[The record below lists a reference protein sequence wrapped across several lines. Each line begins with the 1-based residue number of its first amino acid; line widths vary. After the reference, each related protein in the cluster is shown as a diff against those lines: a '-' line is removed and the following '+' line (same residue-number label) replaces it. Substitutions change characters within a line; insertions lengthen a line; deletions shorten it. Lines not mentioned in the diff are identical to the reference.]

1 MAWLAL
7 GDSDP
12 WAGWTPTAELAA
24 PIYAERVHADS
35 LLRTRANTW
44 SNLAYVLVGLY
55 VLALA
60 AHDRRTDA
68 GQRGAGHVRRTP
80 ALSALFGLACVLLG
94 LGSGL
99 FHASL
104 TLLGQQL
111 DVAAMYPPLLALLAM
126 SAGRAAP
133 AAATWPRLAAVWL
146 VASALLFV
154 FKWEMNSAVV
164 LPTLILACVAAR
176 SLERL
181 RGGGGELRWAALM
194 VVSLALAVL
203 CRQLDVAGRFSGPD
217 DWWQGHSAWHLL
229 CAVSLGAAY
238 LDQRVAI
245 ETGRAP

>member
-12 WAGWTPTAELAA
+12 WAGWAPCAELAE
-24 PIYAERVHADS
+24 PSYAERVHADS

-55 VLALA
+55 ALALA
-60 AHDRRTDA
+60 AHDRRA
-68 GQRGAGHVRRTP
+68 PRAGHVRRTP
-80 ALSALFGLACVLLG
+80 ALSALFGAACVWLG

-133 AAATWPRLAAVWL
+133 ATATWPRLAAVWL

-164 LPTLILACVAAR
+164 LPTLILACVGAR

-194 VVSLALAVL
+194 VVSLGLAVL

-245 ETGRAP
+245 ETGRAG